1 MGAAEELMIL
11 VDGDDRETGVLEKLE
26 THRRGLLHRAFS
38 VIVWDS
44 YGRLLLQKRARTKYH
59 SGGLWTNA
67 CCGHPRPGE
76 NVAAAA
82 LRRLEEEMG
91 FGCVRAGRGTIR
103 YRAEFEGGL
112 TEHEIVHVFRGVFE
126 GCIAPDAAEADGFQW
141 ARLDDIRT
149 DIAATPERY
158 SVWFRQYVAAEWPMA
173 LAAPA

>member
-1 MGAAEELMIL
+1 MGAVEEFMIL
-11 VDGDDRETGVLEKLE
+11 VDGDDRETGVLEKME
-26 THRRGLLHRAFS
+26 THRQGLLHRAFS

-44 YGRLLLQKRARTKYH
+44 QGRLLLQKRARTKYH

-76 NVAAAA
+76 DVAAAA

-91 FGCVRAGRGTIR
+91 FRCRLTPLGTIR
-103 YRAEFEGGL
+103 YRAALDDGL
-112 TEHEIVHVFRGVFE
+112 SEHEIVHVFRGVFE
-126 GCIAPDAAEADGFQW
+126 GSIAPEPAEADGFQW

-173 LAAPA
+173 LTAPE